1 MIWNGSESQLTVLIG
16 IYIVFLSSDTSFI
29 TLGQGGHE
37 NLPEYDMNG
46 WISLSGGIFATHYNL
61 TFDVSP
67 DELSAQLNFSL
78 E

>member
-1 MIWNGSESQLTVLIG
+1 MTVLFR
-16 IYIVFLSSDTSFI
+16 IYMIFFSRSLGQGG
-29 TLGQGGHE
+29 LGQGGHE